1 MIEDCKGLKNLQGI
15 LDRLLGPEGCPWD
28 QEQTPES
35 LCDYVI
41 EECYELVEG
50 IRAHKPD
57 EVREELGDVFFLLLF
72 IAAIYKKRGKF
83 TLCDALD
90 ENAAKMVHRHPHVFS
105 DVSFADKEE
114 LLRNWERLKKEEKAA
129 KAGEADAAKGI
140 FDSLPKSLPPL
151 IQAYRI
157 NAKAARAG
165 FTWDSDADVEQQV
178 EAEWLEWLEASQS
191 LSERFKEVPAASS
204 PASSAS
210 PVSPVSPVSSGAA
223 PSVSP
228 HLSDPSKPLP
238 EPSNQVVSQT
248 AGKDDECAD
257 EALSTDPVQAA
268 MEEELGDLLFT
279 IIELGRRKGIK
290 ANAALQRSNMKFLRR
305 FSAMEELARKN
316 GRDFAGLDIA
326 AKEEL
331 WRQVKAAEKK

>member
-1 MIEDCKGLKNLQGI
+1 MNEDCKGLEKVQAV

-50 IRAHKPD
+50 IRAHKPE

-72 IAAIYKKRGKF
+72 IAAIYKKQGKF
-83 TLCDALD
+83 TLCDALE

-114 LLRNWERLKKEEKAA
+114 LLFNWERLKKEEKKA
-129 KAGEADAAKGI
+129 KAQDADAPKGI

-157 NAKAARAG
+157 NSKAARAG

-178 EAEWLEWLEASQS
+178 EAEWLEWLEVSQS
-191 LSERFKEVPAASS
+191 LSERFKELAAA
-204 PASSAS
+204 PDVAARSAS
-210 PVSPVSPVSSGAA
+210 PHS
-223 PSVSP
+223 
-228 HLSDPSKPLP
+228 SDPSKPAP
-238 EPSNQVVSQT
+238 EVAVPKV
-248 AGKDDECAD
+248 APAEDDENND
-257 EALSTDPVQAA
+257 EALSTDPAQAA

-290 ANAALQRSNMKFLRR
+290 ANAALQRTNMKFLRR
-305 FSAMEELARKN
+305 FNAMEELARKN
-316 GRDFAGLDIA
+316 GHDFAALDIT

-331 WRQVKAAEKK
+331 WQQVKAAERS